1 MRNAFFI
8 VSVFISG
15 CLFNACDTETIE
27 PSELYHEYY
36 PVTIGHYNIY
46 NVDSVYYNDFTGEI
60 ESYNYQVKEVIESE
74 FIDADDYP
82 SLRLERYFRA
92 TESDEWLIKNVWKSR
107 LNYLKA
113 LKTEENVTYI
123 KLSFPPEENKTWDG
137 NAFNSYPALQYKYQD
152 VHKAFSKDG
161 FIADSTITVI
171 QNNFQTL
178 ISEDYK
184 VEVYAKHIGLVY
196 KKFVELVKEVDG
208 TITRGVDYSYL
219 LIESG
224 VE

>member
-1 MRNAFFI
+1 MKNAFLLVIIVFLGFI
-8 VSVFISG
+8 ISS
-15 CLFNACDTETIE
+15 CDEDIID
-27 PSELYHEYY
+27 PSELYHEYF
-36 PVTIGHYNIY
+36 PVGIGHYIIY
-46 NVDSVYYNDFTGEI
+46 DVDSVYYNDFTGEI

-74 FIDADDYP
+74 FIDADDHP

-92 TESDEWLIKNVWKSR
+92 NESDDWVIKNVWKSR

-113 LKTEENVTYI
+113 LKTEENVTFI

-137 NAFNSYPALQYKYQD
+137 NAFNSYPALQYKFQD
-152 VHKAFSKDG
+152 VHKAFSMDG
-161 FIADSTITVI
+161 FNADSTVTVI
-171 QNNFQTL
+171 QMDFQTL

-184 VEVYAKHIGLVY
+184 VEVYAKHVGLVY

-208 TITRGVDYSYL
+208 TITSGVDYSYL
-219 LIESG
+219 IIESG